1 MRIARNAR
9 EGSDKRN
16 ETNSGLYFSQTSRD
30 ERKSW
35 IKQILVVKLVRV
47 SQSAEI
53 VAGAG
58 LVIFLLVEAEAA

>member
-35 IKQILVVKLVRV
+35 IKQISGVKLVRV
-47 SQSAEI
+47 GPIRGI
-53 VAGAG
+53 VEVPG
-58 LVIFLLVEAEAA
+58 LLIFLLVEAQAA

>member
-1 MRIARNAR
+1 MLGRGAINATKVTAAFISVKLL
-9 EGSDKRN
+9 GM
-16 ETNSGLYFSQTSRD
+16 SGTPR
-30 ERKSW
+30 